1 MSSMAASLG
10 AVPVLAAANLRAA
23 AVTTPGQVVYPVRRA
38 GLAEILPKRAGA
50 RPATVTGAPERDLE
64 LVRRMLAGE
73 LAAKEAIGDRLACIG
88 RMVPVINR
96 QLGGTLD
103 AHEVDDVVG
112 DVAKKVLAKLAD
124 YAGLAALESW
134 VFMFC
139 AGETRNAVRR
149 KRRRRAR
156 EAGSVEMLER
166 LPAEPLPAAPSE
178 DLSLCLQGLAAEEL
192 ALVRARFFDETSFE
206 ELSQVR
212 SENINT
218 IKSRVHRAIQK
229 LRRCLDLRA
238 KREES

>member
-1 MSSMAASLG
+1 M
-10 AVPVLAAANLRAA
+10 
-23 AVTTPGQVVYPVRRA
+23 
-38 GLAEILPKRAGA
+38 
-50 RPATVTGAPERDLE
+50 TGAPERDLE

-73 LAAKEAIGDRLACIG
+73 LAAKEAIGERLGCIG

-103 AHEVDDVVG
+103 ANEVDDVVG
-112 DVAKKVLAKLAD
+112 DVSKKVISKLAD

-149 KRRRRAR
+149 KRRRLAR
-156 EAGSVEMLER
+156 ETGAADLLER
-166 LPAEPLPAAPSE
+166 LPAGAGPEAPSE
-178 DLSLCLQGLAAEEL
+178 DLSLCLQGLPAEDL
-192 ALVRARFFDETSFE
+192 GLVRARFFDDTSFE
-206 ELSQVR
+206 ELSQAR

-229 LRRCLDLRA
+229 LRRCLELRA